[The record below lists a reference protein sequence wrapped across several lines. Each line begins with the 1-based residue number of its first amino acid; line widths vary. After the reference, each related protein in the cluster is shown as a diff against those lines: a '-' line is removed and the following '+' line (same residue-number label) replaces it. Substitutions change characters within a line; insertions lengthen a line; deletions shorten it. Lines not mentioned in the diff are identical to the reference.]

1 MAAQLSL
8 LAALPE
14 NKPSNAGITEIIL
27 SEFGDDQSAILLP
40 MLAHL
45 TNKCNDR
52 WLTWIAPTGINKT
65 LLQEYGFNLSRLRL
79 IHPSKAIGK
88 TGALLW
94 DALANGCSH
103 TVVCTAHNLT
113 EQDCRQLENAA
124 IQGNTRGLLLRNRQ
138 AQ

>member
-8 LAALPE
+8 LSALPE
-14 NKPSNAGITEIIL
+14 SKPSNAGITEIIL

-52 WLTWIAPTGINKT
+52 WLTWIAPTGINKA

-79 IHPSKAIGK
+79 IHPNKPADKA
-88 TGALLW
+88 GALLW

-103 TVVCTAHNLT
+103 TVVCTANNLT
-113 EQDCRQLENAA
+113 EQDYRQFENAA
-124 IQGNTRGLLLRNRQ
+124 LQGNTRGLFLRNRQ
-138 AQ
+138 GQ